1 MYKFLGLVAATLIV
15 LPAASWAQG
24 MGSQGMGGGMAS
36 PPSQQPQ
43 QQQGQQGQTG
53 QKPATPAAAPT
64 APVPSPAEEAAW
76 KKLSNTS
83 STDASAVAKEAED
96 FLKKY
101 NADPTKPSLYADRVY
116 AELAAAYMQLP
127 GEQDKMFAALRQ
139 SLTLNQNNVDA
150 LALMSMANSRRIK
163 ADQPNAAAVETAT
176 EAMAKHGIELLT
188 AVQKP
193 DGISDTDFARN
204 RDEKLAMCHSGL
216 GRVEQLQGKDADAA
230 QEFAM
235 AVKLETPPDP
245 VDQYLLGISL
255 LDSKQASGAVTAFQD
270 CLKDPGPMM
279 QGCTGGLAEAKKAA
293 ATQISPKQ

>member
-1 MYKFLGLVAATLIV
+1 MENNKKYKFLGLVAATLIV

-116 AELAAAYMQLP
+116 AELAGAYMQLP

-176 EAMAKHGIELLT
+176 GRNGQAWHRSFDRR
-188 AVQKP
+188 QKP
-193 DGISDTDFARN
+193 EGITDTDFALT
-204 RDEKLAMCHSGL
+204 RDENSPCATAGL
-216 GRVEQLQGKDADAA
+216 GGW
-230 QEFAM
+230 
-235 AVKLETPPDP
+235 
-245 VDQYLLGISL
+245 SN
-255 LDSKQASGAVTAFQD
+255 
-270 CLKDPGPMM
+270 
-279 QGCTGGLAEAKKAA
+279 
-293 ATQISPKQ
+293 